1 MQPTQ
6 RFKKTLLA
14 GVVLFGTGITLNAS
28 AALFTVSAEAVPDVS
43 VIPAVGT
50 QISFGE
56 SVIGN
61 KSSGFCQLTGLTH
74 ISDADLLF
82 DANTEGTTDTNLDS
96 GNTVLNSPIT
106 TGIGVEQACVTGA
119 KGEIIVLEI
128 DGADTSTVQVSV
140 PDVIGTGWIYT
151 PTSESCVVDFDGDA
165 SANTQDECKPLA
177 GNIVT
182 NVGMS
187 AAQVDGINTGNTNEI
202 PTTAVGFADIVGK
215 TRMVLAGRITLNAD
229 LGQGTVVSEN
239 ILVQVTYE

>member
-14 GVVLFGTGITLNAS
+14 SAVLFGTGITLNAS
-28 AALFTVSAEAVPDVS
+28 AALFPVTAEAVPDVS
-43 VIPAVGT
+43 VTPVVGT

-61 KSSGFCQLTGLTH
+61 KSTGFCQLTGLTH

-82 DANTEGTTDTNLDS
+82 DANGAGATDTNAVA

-106 TGIGVEQACVTGA
+106 TGTGLTQACVTGS

-128 DGADTSTVQVSV
+128 DGADSSTVQVTV
-140 PDVIGTGWIYT
+140 EDLPGTGWIWT
-151 PTSESCVVDFDGDA
+151 PTAESCVVDFDGALD
-165 SANTQDECKPLA
+165 NTADSCRSLA
-177 GNIVT
+177 GNTVT

-202 PTTAVGFADIVGK
+202 PTTAAGFLAVVGK
-215 TRMVLAGRITLNAD
+215 TRMVLAGRITLSAD
-229 LGQGTVVSEN
+229 LGQGTIVSEN